1 MDNKTI
7 NKKIVYDLCV
17 VSDQYRQGNEIK
29 QRFQKIGTE
38 ITIFKDGKEKTIR
51 LLDRF
56 INLAGFPNFSDK
68 NYTTSILMYKFLNKE
83 LSEGLDEN
91 EENLE
96 EEPYQETETRIF

>member
-1 MDNKTI
+1 MNNN

-17 VSDQYRQGNEIK
+17 VVDQYRQGNEIK

-38 ITIFKDGKEKTIR
+38 ITQIKDGKEKTIR

-68 NYTTSILMYKFLNKE
+68 NYASSILVYKFLNKD
-83 LSEGLDEN
+83 LSEGLDED
-91 EENLE
+91 EKNLE
-96 EEPYQETETRIF
+96 DEPYQETEAKIF